1 MNDKIREEE
10 ALTDSAAIEAP
21 RAVRGDGAEAAGKP
35 KKKYFYRFVKRTFDI
50 LSSGLVLLLLSWL
63 ILLCMLIKWLEDAAH
78 SAYELEIVERDSAD
92 APLSGRAKRFVLSD
106 GRVVDCL
113 LKGRKR
119 KKGEKIKKSPLYA
132 SVRVGKDGRE
142 FKFYKIR
149 SMCPNADEMK
159 QALID
164 AGLNEADPPAFKMKE
179 DPRITRFG
187 KFLRKT
193 SIDELPQLW
202 NIFKGDMS
210 VVGPRPPLPDE
221 VKEYTDYQKQRLAV
235 KGGLLCLWQI
245 QPDRN
250 RLSFDDWMRLDMEYI
265 EKRTLWLDLK
275 IIFKGAFMVIFDHSG
290 E

>member
-92 APLSGRAKRFVLSD
+92 APLSGRAKRFVL
-106 GRVVDCL
+106 
-113 LKGRKR
+113 
-119 KKGEKIKKSPLYA
+119 
-132 SVRVGKDGRE
+132 
-142 FKFYKIR
+142 
-149 SMCPNADEMK
+149 
-159 QALID
+159 
-164 AGLNEADPPAFKMKE
+164 
-179 DPRITRFG
+179 
-187 KFLRKT
+187 
-193 SIDELPQLW
+193 
-202 NIFKGDMS
+202 
-210 VVGPRPPLPDE
+210 PDE